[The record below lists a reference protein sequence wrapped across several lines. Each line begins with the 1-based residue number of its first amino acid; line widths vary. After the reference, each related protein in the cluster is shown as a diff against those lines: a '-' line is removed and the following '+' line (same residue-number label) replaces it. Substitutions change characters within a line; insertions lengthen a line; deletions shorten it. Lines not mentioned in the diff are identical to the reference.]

1 MHLVH
6 VFNENMKLL
15 SIHETLFSFLL
26 SGKIQFLNRY
36 QNQMAV
42 MKHVSFGF

>member
-6 VFNENMKLL
+6 VFSENMNLL
-15 SIHETLFSFLL
+15 SIHEILFSFLL

-42 MKHVSFGF
+42 MKHVIFGF